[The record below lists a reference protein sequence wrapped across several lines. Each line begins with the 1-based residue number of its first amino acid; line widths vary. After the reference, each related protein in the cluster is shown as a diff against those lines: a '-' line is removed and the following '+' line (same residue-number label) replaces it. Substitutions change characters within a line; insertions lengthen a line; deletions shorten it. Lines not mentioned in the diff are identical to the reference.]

1 MRIICTLLRSIE
13 LTWNDAHNSFWVAE
27 KSDGVRVLLF
37 VFTDINTMDQTV
49 FIVSLVASWKSSW
62 S

>member
-1 MRIICTLLRSIE
+1 M
-13 LTWNDAHNSFWVAE
+13 TWNDAHNSFWVAE

-37 VFTDINTMDQTV
+37 VFTDVNTMDQTV
-49 FIVSLVASWKSSW
+49 FIVSLVAPWKSSW